1 MSLLSPATEAAEVSQ
16 VTAERRIRVLVVDDN
31 GLFRDGL
38 VGLLSRLPDIDVV
51 GAAGS
56 GEEAVRRSPVLR
68 PDVVLMD
75 IAMPGAGGVEA
86 ARQILEVVPG
96 VAVCM
101 LTVSEQEHDLFAAI
115 RAGARG
121 YLAKSVELDV
131 LASAIRTLNEGG
143 ALVSPHLARD
153 LLDAFAQFSPP
164 TRDAAT
170 DKLTPRERE
179 ILALVGRGM
188 SNPEIADRLVIAENT
203 VKVHLRNILD
213 KLQVHSRAQAAAI
226 AAQAGLTGRIRP
238 GDDPADIEDEE

>member
-1 MSLLSPATEAAEVSQ
+1 LATEN
-16 VTAERRIRVLVVDDN
+16 RKIRVLIVDDN
-31 GLFRDGL
+31 GLFRDVL
-38 VGLLSRLPDIDVV
+38 VGLLSRLEEIDVV
-51 GAAGS
+51 GAAGG
-56 GEEAVRRSPVLR
+56 GEEALRRAPILR

-75 IAMPGAGGVEA
+75 ISMPGMGGVEA
-86 ARQILEVVPG
+86 TRQLLEAAPNC
-96 VAVCM
+96 AVCM
-101 LTVSEQEHDLFAAI
+101 LTVSEQEHDLFAAV

-121 YLAKSVELDV
+121 YLVKSVELDV
-131 LASAIRTLNEGG
+131 LATAIRTLAEGG
-143 ALVSPHLARD
+143 ALISPHLARD
-153 LLDAFAQFSPP
+153 LMNAFAQFSPP
-164 TRDAAT
+164 QRDTAT

-238 GDDPADIEDEE
+238 GDDPTDVDEEDE

>member
-1 MSLLSPATEAAEVSQ
+1 MTDARPI
-16 VTAERRIRVLVVDDN
+16 RILVVDDN

-38 VGLLSRLPDIDVV
+38 VGLLGRIADIEVV

-56 GEEAVRRSPVLR
+56 GEEALRRVPILR

-75 IAMPGAGGVEA
+75 IEMPGIGGVEA
-86 ARQILEVVPG
+86 TRRLLEATPG
-96 VAVCM
+96 LAVCM
-101 LTVSEQEHDLFAAI
+101 LTVSEQDRDLFAAV

-121 YLAKSVELDV
+121 YLPKSVELDM
-131 LASAIRTLNEGG
+131 LSTAIRALAEGG
-143 ALVSPHLARD
+143 ALVSPYLARD
-153 LLDAFAQFSPP
+153 LLTAFAQFSPP
-164 TRDAAT
+164 TRDTAT
-170 DKLTPRERE
+170 DRLTPRERE

-226 AAQAGLTGRIRP
+226 AARAGLTGRIRP
-238 GDDPADIEDEE
+238 GDDPADIQDDE

>member
-1 MSLLSPATEAAEVSQ
+1 
-16 VTAERRIRVLVVDDN
+16 VTAATATRVLIVDDN

-38 VGLLSRLPDIDVV
+38 SGLLGQVDGIEVV
-51 GAAGS
+51 GSAGS
-56 GEEAVRRSPVLR
+56 GEEALRRTPILR

-75 IAMPGAGGVEA
+75 VNMPGIGGVEA
-86 ARQILEVVPG
+86 TRQILEASPAT
-96 VAVCM
+96 AVCM
-101 LTVSEQEHDLFAAI
+101 LTVSEQESDLFAAVK
-115 RAGARG
+115 AGARG

-131 LASAIRTLNEGG
+131 LAGAITSLADGG
-143 ALVSPHLARD
+143 ALVSPHMARD
-153 LLDAFAQFSPP
+153 LLDAFAQLSPP
-164 TRDAAT
+164 TVDHAT

-238 GDDPADIEDEE
+238 GDDPADFDDEE

>member
-1 MSLLSPATEAAEVSQ
+1 
-16 VTAERRIRVLVVDDN
+16 
-31 GLFRDGL
+31 
-38 VGLLSRLPDIDVV
+38 
-51 GAAGS
+51 
-56 GEEAVRRSPVLR
+56 
-68 PDVVLMD
+68 MD
-75 IAMPGAGGVEA
+75 IAMPGMGGVETTRRLLSA
-86 ARQILEVVPG
+86 SPG
-96 VAVCM
+96 LAVCM
-101 LTVSEQEHDLFAAI
+101 LTVSEQEQDLFAAV

-131 LASAIRTLNEGG
+131 LAGAIRTLFDGG
-143 ALVSPHLARD
+143 ALISPHLARD
-153 LLDAFAQFSPP
+153 LLDAFAQISPP
-164 TRDAAT
+164 AHDTTT

-238 GDDPADIEDEE
+238 GDDPTDEDDE

>member
-1 MSLLSPATEAAEVSQ
+1 M
-16 VTAERRIRVLVVDDN
+16 TAERRTRVLVVDDN

-38 VGLLSRLPDIDVV
+38 VGLLGRLTDIDVV

-56 GEEAVRRSPVLR
+56 GEEALRRAPVLR

-75 IAMPGAGGVEA
+75 INMPGMGGVEA
-86 ARQILEVVPG
+86 TRQLLEQLPG

-101 LTVSEQEHDLFAAI
+101 LTVSEQERDLFAAV

-121 YLAKSVELDV
+121 YLAKDVELDM
-131 LASAIRTLNEGG
+131 LATAIRTIADGG
-143 ALVSPHLARD
+143 ALVSPRLARD
-153 LLDAFAQFSPP
+153 LLSAFAQFSPP
-164 TRDAAT
+164 ARDAAT
-170 DKLTPRERE
+170 DRLTPREKE

-238 GDDPADIEDEE
+238 GDDPADVDEDDEE

>member
-1 MSLLSPATEAAEVSQ
+1 MTTEP
-16 VTAERRIRVLVVDDN
+16 RIRVLVVDDN

-38 VGLLSRLPDIDVV
+38 VGLLNRLPDIQVV
-51 GAAGS
+51 GAADT
-56 GEEAVRRSPVLR
+56 GEEAVRRAPVLR

-75 IAMPGAGGVEA
+75 IAMPGMGGVEA
-86 ARQILEVVPG
+86 TKQILEAMPG

-101 LTVSEQEHDLFAAI
+101 LTVSEQEHDLFAAV

-121 YLAKSVELDV
+121 YLVKSVELND
-131 LASAIRTLNEGG
+131 LAGAIRTLADGG
-143 ALVSPHLARD
+143 ALVSPHMARD
-153 LLDAFAQFSPP
+153 LLDAFAQISPP
-164 TRDAAT
+164 ERDTTT
-170 DKLTPRERE
+170 DRLTPRERE

-238 GDDPADIEDEE
+238 GDDPTDVEDE

>member
-1 MSLLSPATEAAEVSQ
+1 MTSAQ
-16 VTAERRIRVLVVDDN
+16 RIRVLIVDDN

-38 VGLLSRLPDIDVV
+38 VGLLGRLDDIEVV

-56 GEEAVRRSPVLR
+56 GEEAVRRAPVLR

-86 ARQILEVVPG
+86 ARHLLAAHPTA
-96 VAVCM
+96 AVCM
-101 LTVSEQEHDLFAAI
+101 LTVSEQERDLFAAV

-131 LASAIRTLNEGG
+131 LANAIRTLADGG
-143 ALVSPHLARD
+143 ALISPHLARD
-153 LLDAFAQFSPP
+153 LLEAFAQISPP
-164 TRDAAT
+164 ARDTAT

-188 SNPEIADRLVIAENT
+188 SNPEIAERLVIAENT

-226 AAQAGLTGRIRP
+226 AAQSGLTGRIRP
-238 GDDPADIEDEE
+238 GDDPTDIDDDQP

>member
-1 MSLLSPATEAAEVSQ
+1 
-16 VTAERRIRVLVVDDN
+16 VTAERRIRVLIVDDN

-38 VGLLSRLPDIDVV
+38 VGLLGRLPDIDVV

-56 GEEAVRRSPVLR
+56 GEEAVRRAPVLR

-75 IAMPGAGGVEA
+75 IAMPGVGGVDA
-86 ARQILEVVPG
+86 ARQILDAVPG

-101 LTVSEQEHDLFAAI
+101 LTVSEQERDLFGAV

-121 YLAKSVELDV
+121 YLAKSIELDV
-131 LASAIRTLNEGG
+131 LATAIRTLSDGG

-164 TRDAAT
+164 ARDAAT

-213 KLQVHSRAQAAAI
+213 KLQVHSRAQAAAL
-226 AAQAGLTGRIRP
+226 AAQAGLIGRIRP
-238 GDDPADIEDEE
+238 GDDPADIDDEEC

>member
-1 MSLLSPATEAAEVSQ
+1 MTDEST
-16 VTAERRIRVLVVDDN
+16 IRVLIVDDN

-38 VGLLSRLPDIDVV
+38 VGLLAGIEDIDVV

-56 GEEAVRRSPVLR
+56 GEEALRRAPVLR
-68 PDVVLMD
+68 PDIVLMD
-75 IAMPGAGGVEA
+75 VAMPGMGGVEA
-86 ARQILEVVPG
+86 TQQILEILPG
-96 VAVCM
+96 AAVCM
-101 LTVSEQEHDLFAAI
+101 LTVSEQEQDLFAAV

-121 YLAKSVELDV
+121 YLAKSVDLEM
-131 LASAIRTLNEGG
+131 LAAAIRTLADGG
-143 ALVSPHLARD
+143 AIISPHLARD
-153 LLDAFAQFSPP
+153 LIEAFAQFSPP
-164 TRDAAT
+164 ERDAAT

-238 GDDPADIEDEE
+238 GDDPADIEDE

>member
-1 MSLLSPATEAAEVSQ
+1 MAEG
-16 VTAERRIRVLVVDDN
+16 RKIRVLVVDDN

-38 VGLLSRLPDIDVV
+38 VGLLGRLDDIEVV

-56 GEEAVRRSPVLR
+56 GEEAIRRAPVLR

-75 IAMPGAGGVEA
+75 IAMPGMGGVEA
-86 ARQILEVVPG
+86 TRQILEAHPN

-101 LTVSEQEHDLFAAI
+101 LTVSEQERDLFAAV

-131 LASAIRTLNEGG
+131 LATAIRTLADGG

-153 LLDAFAQFSPP
+153 LLEAFAQFSPP
-164 TRDAAT
+164 QRDSAT
-170 DKLTPRERE
+170 DRLTPREKE

-188 SNPEIADRLVIAENT
+188 SNPEIAERLVIAENT

-238 GDDPADIEDEE
+238 GDDPTDIDDDEE

>member
-1 MSLLSPATEAAEVSQ
+1 MATD
-16 VTAERRIRVLVVDDN
+16 TRKIRVLIVDDN

-38 VGLLSRLPDIDVV
+38 VGLLARLDDIDVV

-56 GEEAVRRSPVLR
+56 GEEALRRTPVLR

-75 IAMPGAGGVEA
+75 ISMPGMGGVEA
-86 ARQILEVVPG
+86 ARQLLEAAPNC
-96 VAVCM
+96 AVCM
-101 LTVSEQEHDLFAAI
+101 LTVSEQEKDLFAAV

-121 YLAKSVELDV
+121 FLVKSVELEV
-131 LASAIRTLNEGG
+131 LATAIRTLADGG

-153 LLDAFAQFSPP
+153 LLTAFAQFSPP
-164 TRDAAT
+164 QRDAAT

-226 AAQAGLTGRIRP
+226 AAQAGLTGRSRP
-238 GDDPADIEDEE
+238 GDDPAAVDDEDEK

>member
-1 MSLLSPATEAAEVSQ
+1 VAAEN
-16 VTAERRIRVLVVDDN
+16 RKIRVLIVDDN

-38 VGLLSRLPDIDVV
+38 VGLLSRLEDIDVV

-56 GEEAVRRSPVLR
+56 GEEALRRTPVLR

-75 IAMPGAGGVEA
+75 ISMPGMGGVEA
-86 ARQILEVVPG
+86 TRQLLQAAPNC
-96 VAVCM
+96 AVCM
-101 LTVSEQEHDLFAAI
+101 LTVSEQERDLFAAV

-121 YLAKSVELDV
+121 FLVKSVELDV
-131 LASAIRTLNEGG
+131 LATAIRTLADGG

-153 LLDAFAQFSPP
+153 LLTAFAQFSPP
-164 TRDAAT
+164 QRDTAT

-238 GDDPADIEDEE
+238 GDDPADVDDDEE

>member
-1 MSLLSPATEAAEVSQ
+1 MSVD
-16 VTAERRIRVLVVDDN
+16 RKIRVLIVDDN

-38 VGLLSRLPDIDVV
+38 VGLLARLDDIDVI

-56 GEEAVRRSPVLR
+56 GEEAIRRTPILR

-75 IAMPGAGGVEA
+75 IAMAGMGGVEA
-86 ARQILEVVPG
+86 TRQILEMSPG
-96 VAVCM
+96 TAVCM
-101 LTVSEQEHDLFAAI
+101 LTVSEQERDLFAAV

-121 YLAKSVELDV
+121 YLAKSVELNV
-131 LASAIRTLNEGG
+131 LATAIRTLSEGG

-153 LLDAFAQFSPP
+153 LLNAFAQFSPP
-164 TRDAAT
+164 ARDTAT

-238 GDDPADIEDEE
+238 GDDPADIDDDRE

>member
-1 MSLLSPATEAAEVSQ
+1 M
-16 VTAERRIRVLVVDDN
+16 TADRKIRVLIVDDN

-38 VGLLSRLPDIDVV
+38 VGLLARLDDIDVV

-56 GEEAVRRSPVLR
+56 GEEAIRRTPILR

-75 IAMPGAGGVEA
+75 IAMAGMGGVEA
-86 ARQILEVVPG
+86 TRQILEMSPG
-96 VAVCM
+96 TAVCM
-101 LTVSEQEHDLFAAI
+101 LTVSEQERDLFAAV

-121 YLAKSVELDV
+121 YLAKSVELNV
-131 LASAIRTLNEGG
+131 LATAIRTLSDGG

-153 LLDAFAQFSPP
+153 LLNAFAQFSPP
-164 TRDAAT
+164 ARDTAT

-238 GDDPADIEDEE
+238 GDDPADVEDDEE

>member
-1 MSLLSPATEAAEVSQ
+1 
-16 VTAERRIRVLVVDDN
+16 VTASAPTRVLIVDDN

-38 VGLLSRLPDIDVV
+38 SGLLGQVDGIEVV

-56 GEEAVRRSPVLR
+56 GEEALRRAPILR

-75 IAMPGAGGVEA
+75 IDMPGIGGVEA
-86 ARQILEVVPG
+86 TRKILEASPAT
-96 VAVCM
+96 AVCM
-101 LTVSEQEHDLFAAI
+101 LTVSEQDADLFAAVK
-115 RAGARG
+115 AGARG
-121 YLAKSVELDV
+121 YLAKSVELDA
-131 LASAIRTLNEGG
+131 LAGAIGSLAEGG
-143 ALVSPHLARD
+143 ALVSPHMARD
-153 LLDAFAQFSPP
+153 LLEAFAQLSPP
-164 TRDAAT
+164 PADTAT

-188 SNPEIADRLVIAENT
+188 SNPEIAERLVIAENT

-238 GDDPADIEDEE
+238 GDDPADLDDDEE

>member
-1 MSLLSPATEAAEVSQ
+1 MSVD
-16 VTAERRIRVLVVDDN
+16 RKIRVLIVDDN

-38 VGLLSRLPDIDVV
+38 VGLLARLDDIDVI

-56 GEEAVRRSPVLR
+56 GEEAIRRTPILR

-75 IAMPGAGGVEA
+75 IAMAGMGGVEA
-86 ARQILEVVPG
+86 TRQILEMSPG
-96 VAVCM
+96 TAVCM
-101 LTVSEQEHDLFAAI
+101 LTVSEQERDLFAAV

-121 YLAKSVELDV
+121 YLAKSVELNV
-131 LASAIRTLNEGG
+131 LATAIRTLSEGG

-153 LLDAFAQFSPP
+153 LLNAFAQFSPP
-164 TRDAAT
+164 ARDTAT

-238 GDDPADIEDEE
+238 GDDPAELDDDEEK

>member
-1 MSLLSPATEAAEVSQ
+1 LATANSK
-16 VTAERRIRVLVVDDN
+16 IRVLIVDDN

-38 VGLLSRLPDIDVV
+38 VGLLSRLDDIDVV

-56 GEEAVRRSPVLR
+56 GEEALRRTPVLR

-75 IAMPGAGGVEA
+75 ISMPGMGGVEA
-86 ARQILEVVPG
+86 TRRLLEAAPTC
-96 VAVCM
+96 AVCV
-101 LTVSEQEHDLFAAI
+101 LTVSEQEKDLFAAV

-121 YLAKSVELDV
+121 FLVKSVELDV
-131 LASAIRTLNEGG
+131 LATAIRTLADGG

-153 LLDAFAQFSPP
+153 LLTAFAQFSPP
-164 TRDAAT
+164 QRDTAT

-238 GDDPADIEDEE
+238 GDDPAEIDDEE

>member
-1 MSLLSPATEAAEVSQ
+1 

-38 VGLLSRLPDIDVV
+38 VGLLGRLPDIEVV

-56 GEEAVRRSPVLR
+56 GEEAVRRAPILR

-75 IAMPGAGGVEA
+75 IAMPGSGGVAA
-86 ARQILEVVPG
+86 ARQILEAVPG

-101 LTVSEQEHDLFAAI
+101 LTVSEQEQDLFAAV

-131 LASAIRTLNEGG
+131 LATAIRTLNEGG
-143 ALVSPHLARD
+143 ALISPHLARD
-153 LLDAFAQFSPP
+153 LLDAFAQISPP
-164 TRDAAT
+164 AYDAAT

-188 SNPEIADRLVIAENT
+188 SNPEISDRLVIAENT

-238 GDDPADIEDEE
+238 GDDPAEIDDEA

>member
-1 MSLLSPATEAAEVSQ
+1 MPVKVLLADDNALFREGMASLLQ
-16 VTAERRIRVLVVDDN
+16 RCGDD
-31 GLFRDGL
+31 
-38 VGLLSRLPDIDVV
+38 VQVV
-51 GAAGS
+51 GQAKDAA
-56 GEEAVRRSPVLR
+56 EAVRKTSLLR

-75 IAMPGAGGVEA
+75 LSMPLGGGVEA
-86 ARQILEVVPG
+86 TRQILEMSPG
-96 VAVCM
+96 TAVCM
-101 LTVSEQEHDLFAAI
+101 LTVSEQERDLFAAV

-121 YLAKSVELDV
+121 YLAKSVELTV
-131 LASAIRTLNEGG
+131 LATAIRTLSDGG

-153 LLDAFAQFSPP
+153 LLNAFAQFSPP
-164 TRDAAT
+164 TRDTAT

-238 GDDPADIEDEE
+238 GDDPAEVDDEDE

>member
-1 MSLLSPATEAAEVSQ
+1 MALRVLLADDNALFREGMASLLSRCEDVQ
-16 VTAERRIRVLVVDDN
+16 
-31 GLFRDGL
+31 
-38 VGLLSRLPDIDVV
+38 VV
-51 GAAGS
+51 GQAKDGA
-56 GEEAVRRSPVLR
+56 EAVRKTSLLR

-75 IAMPGAGGVEA
+75 LSMPLGGGIEA
-86 ARQILEVVPG
+86 TRQILEERPDQ
-96 VAVCM
+96 AICM
-101 LTVSEQEHDLFAAI
+101 LTVSEQASDLFTTI

-121 YLAKSVELDV
+121 YMVKSVELDV
-131 LASAIRTLNEGG
+131 LATAIRTLAEGG
-143 ALVSPHLARD
+143 ALISPDLARRM
-153 LLDAFAQFSPP
+153 LEAFAQFSPP
-164 TRDAAT
+164 KRDTAT

-238 GDDPADIEDEE
+238 GDDPANFDDE

>member
-1 MSLLSPATEAAEVSQ
+1 M
-16 VTAERRIRVLVVDDN
+16 TAESKIRVLIVDDN

-38 VGLLSRLPDIDVV
+38 VGLLARIEDIDVV

-56 GEEAVRRSPVLR
+56 GEEALRRAPVLR
-68 PDVVLMD
+68 PDIVLMD
-75 IAMPGAGGVEA
+75 VAMPGMGGVEA
-86 ARQILEVVPG
+86 TQRVLEILPG
-96 VAVCM
+96 AAVCM
-101 LTVSEQEHDLFAAI
+101 LTVSEQERDLFAAV

-121 YLAKSVELDV
+121 YLAKSVDLNV
-131 LASAIRTLNEGG
+131 LAGAIRTLSEGG
-143 ALVSPHLARD
+143 AIVSPHLARD
-153 LLDAFAQFSPP
+153 LIEAFAQFSPP
-164 TRDAAT
+164 ARDAAT

-238 GDDPADIEDEE
+238 GDDPADIDNDE